1 MHSIETRQRAL
12 ALVRSGANDCE
23 VARALG
29 VPRSTVRDWRRDAS
43 RPRPGDAPPRC
54 PRCWRR
60 TRLTAPTDADY
71 AELLGLYLGDG
82 CIGRAG
88 RAHVLRISLD
98 AAYGGIVEDV
108 RGLIARCFPAKRVGE
123 VRADDG
129 ATVVLS
135 VSSSHMACLFPQHGA
150 GKKHERPIVLEP
162 WQQRCIEG
170 APWAFLRGCFRADGC
185 VFVNRTGRY
194 EYVSYDFRNRS
205 SDILD
210 LFSAACDLVGVEH
223 RRYAERIRV
232 YRRASVALL
241 MDEIGVKR

>member
-1 MHSIETRQRAL
+1 MHPVETSHRAL
-12 ALVRSGANDCE
+12 ALVRSGANDCQ

-29 VPRSTVRDWRRDAS
+29 VPRTTVRDWRRGAS
-43 RPRPGDAPPRC
+43 RPRPDDDRSPC
-54 PRCWRR
+54 PRCWRS
-60 TRLTAPTDADY
+60 TRLTAPTDAEY

-98 AAYGGIVEDV
+98 AAYGGVVEDV
-108 RGLIARCFPAKRVGE
+108 RDLLARCFRANRVGE

-135 VSSSHMACLFPQHGA
+135 VSSSHMTCLFPQHGA
-150 GKKHERPIVLEP
+150 GKKHERRIVLEP
-162 WQQRCIEG
+162 WQQRCIER
-170 APWAFLRGCFRADGC
+170 APWAFLRGSFRADGC
-185 VFVNRTGRY
+185 VFVNRTGPY
-194 EYVSYDFRNRS
+194 KYVSYDFRNRS
-205 SDILD
+205 ADILD
-210 LFSAACDLVGVEH
+210 LFSATCDLVGVEH
-223 RRYAERIRV
+223 RRYAERICV